1 MRAVSQ
7 RVFGGPEV
15 LEVVDLERPRPAPGE
30 ALVRVAA
37 AGVNPGDKNIRAGKV
52 AQFGGPPFT
61 LGSDVSG
68 TVVDVAPDMT
78 RLEPGDAVFGLV
90 AMGAYAEYVAAPGEH
105 LAIKPPALDHVTAA
119 ALPVAGLTAWQGLA
133 ELADVQPGERVLI
146 HAAAGGV
153 GHLAVQVAKLRGAH
167 VIGTA
172 RAAKHDFLR
181 DLGADELVDYTA
193 TDFTQAV
200 HDVDVVLDLVGGD
213 YGARSL
219 DALRPGG
226 LLITAT
232 LDPGVTE
239 QDATEQG
246 RRLAALWVRPSAPM
260 LETLAEHV
268 VAGRLRIAVERTF
281 AFEDAAIAARLSDSG
296 RVAGK
301 LVLVA

>member
-1 MRAVSQ
+1 
-7 RVFGGPEV
+7 
-15 LEVVDLERPRPAPGE
+15 
-30 ALVRVAA
+30 VRVAA
-37 AGVNPGDKNIRAGKV
+37 AGINPGDKNIRAGKV
-52 AQFGGPPFT
+52 AQFGRPPFT

-68 TVVDVAPDMT
+68 TVVAVADDVT
-78 RLEPGDAVFGLV
+78 RLGPGDEVFGLV
-90 AMGAYAEYVAAPGEH
+90 AMGAYADYVAAPAED
-105 LAIKPPALDHVTAA
+105 LAIKPPKLDHVDAA
-119 ALPVAGLTAWQGLA
+119 ALPVAGLTAWQGLV

-172 RAAKHDFLR
+172 RTAKHDFLS
-181 DLGADELVDYTA
+181 DLGADDLVDYTT

-213 YGARSL
+213 YGPRSL
-219 DALRPGG
+219 EALRPGG

-232 LDPGVTE
+232 LDRGVTE
-239 QDATEQG
+239 GDAAESG
-246 RRLAALWVRPSAPM
+246 RRLAALWVRPAAPM

-268 VAGRLRIAVERTF
+268 VAGHLRIAVARTF
-281 AFEDAAIAARLSDSG
+281 AFEHAAIAARLSDSG